1 MRLASIHT
9 YPVKGCHRLDHDA
22 AQVEPW
28 GLVGDRRWMV
38 VDDDGVGVTQREA
51 PALVALRAAPRP
63 GGLVLTGPGLAALDL
78 TEPSGGDPVEVRV
91 FESRHRTPAI
101 AAGPV
106 ADDWLAALLGRKARL
121 VWLGDPTGNAAPHPA
136 FGKPAG
142 VVSFADGF
150 PLLLANTAS
159 LDAVNGWLL
168 ESGSA
173 EGPLPMTRFRPNLV
187 VDGALPWAE
196 AQWPGQRIRIGEVV
210 LRAVAE
216 CARCVVSTTDQETG
230 ERGREPL
237 RILGARRNVNQKL
250 LFGLHLV
257 IEAAAP
263 ATGSTPPA
271 ADEATDRGSGAG
283 TVAVGDPV
291 ELLA

>member
-28 GLVGDRRWMV
+28 GLVGDRRWML
-38 VDDDGVGVTQREA
+38 VDDAGIGVTQREN
-51 PALVALRAAPRP
+51 PELVRLRAVPRP
-63 GGLVLTGPGLAALDL
+63 GGLGLTAPGLPALDL
-78 TEPSGGDPVEVRV
+78 PEPTAGDPVEVQV
-91 FESRHRTPAI
+91 FKGRHQTPAL

-106 ADDWLAALLGRKARL
+106 ADDWLTALLGRKVRL
-121 VWLGDPTGNAAPHPA
+121 VWLGDPTGNPTPYPI
-136 FGKPAG
+136 FGQPDRR
-142 VVSFADGF
+142 VSFADEL

-187 VDGALPWAE
+187 VDGALPWVE

-216 CARCVVSTTDQETG
+216 CGRCVVTTTDQETG
-230 ERGREPL
+230 ERGHEPL
-237 RILGARRNVNQKL
+237 RTLGVHRNVNQKL

-257 IEAAAP
+257 IEPTTGPMP
-263 ATGSTPPA
+263 ANA
-271 ADEATDRGSGAG
+271 GAF
-283 TVAVGDPV
+283 TVGDAV
-291 ELLA
+291 EVLS